1 MTTATCTPS
10 SVPASSLERERHPDR
25 LADLLECLADL
36 LVGVGRQRE
45 TVAQLAGDR
54 GPGAR
59 EALERLVWLE
69 QAVKGTALEASS
81 IHQLLQHERL
91 I

>member
-1 MTTATCTPS
+1 M
-10 SVPASSLERERHPDR
+10 
-25 LADLLECLADL
+25 AD
-36 LVGVGRQRE
+36 G
-45 TVAQLAGDR
+45 AGL
-54 GPGAR
+54 GAR

-69 QAVKGTALEASS
+69 QAVKGTALEAAS